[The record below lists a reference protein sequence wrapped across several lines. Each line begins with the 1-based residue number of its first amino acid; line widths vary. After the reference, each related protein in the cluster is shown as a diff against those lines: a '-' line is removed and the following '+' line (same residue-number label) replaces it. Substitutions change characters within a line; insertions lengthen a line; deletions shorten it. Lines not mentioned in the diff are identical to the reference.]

1 MFSLFQM
8 ILLFRLRYVF
18 ADHHNQVYLIWEQKY
33 HQWEDI
39 AKRMICFDLKKPISK
54 VCSTWSY
61 LVVYLVTLEK
71 TFTKTNAK
79 NYNCT
84 HEKKDKM
91 NGYRQCLLFSV
102 REECPNTEFF
112 QDCIFPSSDW
122 IQRFHRQNLGI
133 QSEYGEIRTTK
144 NSVFVIF
151 SRSVSWRHLSTAN
164 LKIPASSKL
173 IKCVQQSLH
182 SKITTNNYSE
192 PLQLLP

>member
-1 MFSLFQM
+1 MRTKVSSVRGYCKTYDLLWPKKTYFKSMFNM
-8 ILLFRLRYVF
+8 ILSCSIFGYLR
-18 ADHHNQVYLIWEQKY
+18 
-33 HQWEDI
+33 
-39 AKRMICFDLKKPISK
+39 
-54 VCSTWSY
+54 
-61 LVVYLVTLEK
+61 K